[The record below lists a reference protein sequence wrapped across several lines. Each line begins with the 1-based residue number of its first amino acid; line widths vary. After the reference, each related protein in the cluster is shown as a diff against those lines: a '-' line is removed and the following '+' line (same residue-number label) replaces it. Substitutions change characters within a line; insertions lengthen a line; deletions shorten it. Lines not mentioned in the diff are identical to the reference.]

1 MRAIK
6 IDPEKC
12 SLKVIDIDPIEVT
25 NTLGTELIDTIDFE
39 KDHCLV
45 IDDGGRAYVHSTCF
59 RFAKDSR
66 PFFGP
71 VLILGLENGN
81 WVSATLKIA
90 ELKSNIIWEEW
101 DACTEQYAEVLTAT
115 N

>member
-12 SLKVIDIDPIEVT
+12 SLKLIDIEPGEVA
-25 NTLGTELIDTIDFE
+25 NALGTELIETIDFE

-45 IDDGGRAYVHSTCF
+45 IDDGGRVYQHSTCF
-59 RFAKDSR
+59 RFAKGSR
-66 PFFGP
+66 PYFGS
-71 VLILGLENGN
+71 VLILGLENSN

-90 ELKSNIIWEEW
+90 ELKSNIIWEELRADRQPCGW
-101 DACTEQYAEVLTAT
+101 A
-115 N
+115 

>member
-12 SLKVIDIDPIEVT
+12 SLKLIDIEPGEVA
-25 NTLGTELIDTIDFE
+25 NALGTELIETIDFE
-39 KDHCLV
+39 AGHCLV
-45 IDDGGRAYVHSTCF
+45 IDDGGHAFEHSTCF
-59 RFAKDSR
+59 RFIKGGR

-101 DACTEQYAEVLTAT
+101 DARTGRYAQALTVT
-115 N
+115 P

>member
-12 SLKVIDIDPIEVT
+12 SLKLIDIEPGEVA
-25 NTLGTELIDTIDFE
+25 NALGTELIDTIDFE

-45 IDDGGRAYVHSTCF
+45 IDDGGRVYQHSTCF
-59 RFAKDSR
+59 RFAKGSR
-66 PFFGP
+66 PYFGP

-101 DACTEQYAEVLTAT
+101 DANTERYAEALSVT